1 MHSDSKMRRS
11 IRGNIVRMSLPTVRA
26 GRFHSAAWLL
36 LAALCVSGCQRNQ
49 AAPALP
55 GAKAEPAAAMQ
66 AMTLPLRRNDLVA
79 YARIRVTPA
88 QYTQLEAA
96 WRSGVSR
103 WPLTELP
110 LPNEVG
116 ALLGSLSAP
125 DAERRL
131 QQAFDAQLAGQA
143 QGIAQAAQSL
153 GQFGVQYLRSRND
166 YQPEQRAHYVQL
178 VDALS
183 AWAAT
188 APLADR
194 PRAKASIADL
204 TTAARATGITS
215 DADLQRLGMEE
226 SLRRLGPFW
235 ETCKKVLER
244 YDLSIDSSLDALRT
258 GLIKQDADTAQV
270 RLRYPLAAH
279 DIDLNVALIK
289 REGHWYQLQTQN
301 EVQALLDAQATP
313 YLAPLQRPTPQ
324 RPRRRSLPTPG
335 TARLGDNDRDA
346 RTESLPFPDGQPS
359 PPSTA
364 AADTGATA
372 AALPLAEPVPPAVAP
387 SIAPS
392 VAAAR
397 SGSAP
402 GGRACLAAWQTP
414 G

>member
-1 MHSDSKMRRS
+1 
-11 IRGNIVRMSLPTVRA
+11 MSPSTVRA
-26 GRFHSAAWLL
+26 GRFQFIAWGL
-36 LAALCVSGCQRNQ
+36 LAALCVGGCQRTDT
-49 AAPALP
+49 AAPLP

-66 AMTLPLRRNDLVA
+66 SMTLPLRRNDLVA

-96 WRSGVSR
+96 WRSGASR

-131 QQAFDAQLAGQA
+131 QQAFDAQLAGQSR
-143 QGIAQAAQSL
+143 GIAQAAQSL

-204 TTAARATGITS
+204 VTAARATGITS
-215 DADLQRLGMEE
+215 DADLQQLGMEE

-244 YDLSIDSSLDALRT
+244 YGLSIDSSLDALRT

-279 DIDLNVALIK
+279 DIDLSVALIK
-289 REGHWYQLQTQN
+289 RDGHWYQQQTQD
-301 EVQALLDAQATP
+301 EVQAVLSAAPAPAPALPGAAPAFDTPAVPPATP
-313 YLAPLQRPTPQ
+313 
-324 RPRRRSLPTPG
+324 
-335 TARLGDNDRDA
+335 
-346 RTESLPFPDGQPS
+346 
-359 PPSTA
+359 
-364 AADTGATA
+364 ADTGQR
-372 AALPLAEPVPPAVAP
+372 PA
-387 SIAPS
+387 
-392 VAAAR
+392 
-397 SGSAP
+397 
-402 GGRACLAAWQTP
+402 GR
-414 G
+414 

>member
-1 MHSDSKMRRS
+1 MRRS

-49 AAPALP
+49 TAPALP

-88 QYTQLEAA
+88 QYTQLEAS
-96 WRSGVSR
+96 WCSGASR

-204 TTAARATGITS
+204 TSAARATGITS

-244 YDLSIDSSLDALRT
+244 YDLSIDSSLYALRT

-313 YLAPLQRPTPQ
+313 
-324 RPRRRSLPTPG
+324 LPS
-335 TARLGDNDRDA
+335 A
-346 RTESLPFPDGQPS
+346 
-359 PPSTA
+359 TA
-364 AADTGATA
+364 AADTA
-372 AALPLAEPVPPAVAP
+372 AAAPAKPADTGNRP
-387 SIAPS
+387 A
-392 VAAAR
+392 
-397 SGSAP
+397 
-402 GGRACLAAWQTP
+402 GR
-414 G
+414 

>member
-1 MHSDSKMRRS
+1 
-11 IRGNIVRMSLPTVRA
+11 MSLPTVRA
-26 GRFHSAAWLL
+26 GRFQSAAWLL
-36 LAALCVSGCQRNQ
+36 LAALCVSGCQRNET
-49 AAPALP
+49 APALP

-66 AMTLPLRRNDLVA
+66 SMTLPLRRNDLVA

-96 WRSGVSR
+96 WRSGASR

-116 ALLGSLSAP
+116 TLLGSLSAP
-125 DAERRL
+125 DAERRM
-131 QQAFDAQLAGQA
+131 QQAFDAQLAGQS

-204 TTAARATGITS
+204 VTAARATGITS

-258 GLIKQDADTAQV
+258 GLIKQDGDTARV

-279 DIDLNVALIK
+279 DIDLTVALIK
-289 REGHWYQLQTQN
+289 RDGHWYQLQTQN
-301 EVQALLDAQATP
+301 EVQALLNGVQA
-313 YLAPLQRPTPQ
+313 APLANA
-324 RPRRRSLPTPG
+324 
-335 TARLGDNDRDA
+335 TAA
-346 RTESLPFPDGQPS
+346 PD
-359 PPSTA
+359 TA
-364 AADTGATA
+364 AAAPAKPADTGQR
-372 AALPLAEPVPPAVAP
+372 PA
-387 SIAPS
+387 
-392 VAAAR
+392 
-397 SGSAP
+397 
-402 GGRACLAAWQTP
+402 GR
-414 G
+414 